1 MNPSDHIKI
10 VNFAAGGDISSVKQS
25 LLSGIPANA
34 CDDFGR
40 TALHEAAARNN
51 TELLELL
58 IQNGADP
65 NSACADGWTPLCEA
79 ARNNCVEAFKKLLEH
94 GSRVDLPCPWS
105 VYDAAIRGNAGLD
118 LFNLLLPKLSPDT
131 LDNKGRPII
140 DEAIRRK
147 RPDVVSALIH
157 LGANMSHSMES
168 MAATVH
174 KKGIERIIAIEKR
187 VLVDLDYSREPLN
200 AILTVGWDMEKL
212 WEGGPVGPVRQFV
225 ELNQGENL
233 FFRWE
238 TPTRRGIEY
247 PYQNI
252 LLDMR
257 EKIWEAGYYPRLAI
271 FHPKLEITGLS
282 CGYGGY
288 IGWGKYCYLSYVIT
302 HPGSITQLLS

>member
-1 MNPSDHIKI
+1 MNQNDYIQI
-10 VNFAAGGDISSVKQS
+10 VSFAAVGDISGVKQS
-25 LLSGIPANA
+25 LLSGIPVNTS
-34 CDDFGR
+34 DDFGR
-40 TALHEAAARNN
+40 TALHEAAARND

-58 IQNGADP
+58 IQNGADL

-94 GSRVDLPCPWS
+94 GSRVDLPHPWS
-105 VYDAAIRGNAGLD
+105 VYDAAIRAKAGID
-118 LFNLLLPKLSPDT
+118 LFNLLLPKLGPDM
-131 LDNKGRPII
+131 LDNKKRPII
-140 DEAIRRK
+140 DEAVRRK
-147 RPDVVSALIH
+147 RPDIVSALIH

-168 MAATVH
+168 MAATIH
-174 KKGIERIIAIEKR
+174 NKGTERIIVLEKR
-187 VLVDLDYSREPLN
+187 VLVDLDCSSEP
-200 AILTVGWDMEKL
+200 ILATLLVGWDMATL
-212 WEGGPVGPVRQFV
+212 WDGGPVGPVRQFV
-225 ELNQGENL
+225 ELNKSEKL
-233 FFRWE
+233 IFRWE
-238 TPTRRGIEY
+238 TPTRQGIEY